1 MNRPRLLAGALIAPA
16 VLLVVLALV
25 LPLLVSFATAIR
37 DPELRVALPRTAQLL
52 RAWNGNALPDEPVF
66 AAIAAELRAAE
77 QAQALGALSR
87 RLNFERSGTRGLLLR
102 AARAEPVAPFSMALP
117 ALDARWGQPETW
129 TMLRRA
135 ALGITPLYLLRA
147 VDLDI
152 APNGAVVAQPDDE
165 AIFGR
170 LFLRTLLI
178 GVQVTVLALLIAY
191 PAAYTMAR
199 LSPGWARLATVL
211 VLVPFW
217 VSILVRTTAW
227 FILLQREGPL
237 NAALLALGVIDHPLQ
252 LIFTRVAVL
261 VAMVH
266 VLLPFAILPMVGVMK
281 RIDPRLARA
290 AASLGATKWQ
300 HFRRV
305 YLPLSLPG
313 VGAGGLIVFM
323 LAVGFYITPALVGGN
338 TDQMVSFFIADY
350 TNSTL
355 NWGMASALALLLLA
369 MTAAVVGLTLL
380 LVPRLRGFGPSL
392 GGPSLGGPS
401 LSGNAR

>member
-52 RAWNGNALPDEPVF
+52 RAGNGNALPDEPVF

-77 QAQALGALSR
+77 QSQALGALSR

-261 VAMVH
+261 LAMVH

-290 AASLGATKWQ
+290 AASLGATEWQ

-380 LVPRLRGFGPSL
+380 LVPRLRGFGLNL
-392 GGPSLGGPS
+392 GSPS

>member
-1 MNRPRLLAGALIAPA
+1 MTRSRLLAGALMAPA
-16 VLLVVLALV
+16 VLLVAMVLIV
-25 LPLLVSFATAIR
+25 PLLVSFATAIR
-37 DPELRVALPRTAQLL
+37 DPELRAALPRTAELL
-52 RAWNGNALPDEPVF
+52 RAWDGNALPDEPAF
-66 AAIAAELRAAE
+66 AALAEELREADG
-77 QAQALGALSR
+77 AQALGALSR

-102 AARAEPVAPFSMALP
+102 AARADPVAPFSMALP
-117 ALDARWGQPETW
+117 ALDPRWGQPETW

-135 ALGITPLYLLRA
+135 ALGVTPLYLLRA

-152 APNGAVVAQPDDE
+152 GPDGAVAAQPAGE

-178 GVQVTVLALLIAY
+178 GLQVTALALLIAY
-191 PAAYTMAR
+191 PTAYTIAR

-227 FILLQREGPL
+227 FILLQREGPV

-252 LIFTRVAVL
+252 LIFTRFAVL

-313 VGAGGLIVFM
+313 VGAAGLIVFM
-323 LAVGFYITPALVGGN
+323 LAVGFYITPALVGGS
-338 TDQMVSFFIADY
+338 TDQLVSFFIADY
-350 TNSTL
+350 TTATL
-355 NWGMASALALLLLA
+355 NWGMAGALALLLLA
-369 MTAAVVGLTLL
+369 MTAAVVGLALL
-380 LVPRLRGFGPSL
+380 LAPRLRAIGFGGL
-392 GGPSLGGPS
+392 
-401 LSGNAR
+401 AR

>member
-16 VLLVVLALV
+16 LLLVVLVLV

-37 DPELRVALPRTAQLL
+37 DPELRAALPRTAALL
-52 RAWNGNALPDEPVF
+52 RQWDGTGIPNEPLF
-66 AAIAAELRAAE
+66 AALAAELRAADD
-77 QAQALGALSR
+77 AQALGALSR
-87 RLNFERSGTRGLLLR
+87 RLNFERSGMRGLLLR
-102 AARAEPVAPFSMALP
+102 AARADLAAPFSMALP
-117 ALDARWGQPETW
+117 AQDPRWGAPETW
-129 TMLRRA
+129 TLLRRA

-152 APNGAVVAQPDDE
+152 APSGAVVAQPQDE

-170 LFLRTLLI
+170 LFLRTLVI
-178 GVQVTVLALLIAY
+178 GLQVTLLALLVAY
-191 PAAYTMAR
+191 PAAYAIAR

-252 LIFTRVAVL
+252 LIFTRFAVL
-261 VAMVH
+261 LAMVH
-266 VLLPFAILPMVGVMK
+266 VLLPFAILPMVAVMK

-290 AASLGATKWQ
+290 AASLGATRWQ
-300 HFRRV
+300 HFCRV

-313 VGAGGLIVFM
+313 IGAGGLIVFM

-350 TNSTL
+350 TASTL

-369 MTAAVVGLTLL
+369 MTAAAIGLAVL
-380 LVPRLRGFGPSL
+380 LVPRLRSVGIA
-392 GGPSLGGPS
+392 
-401 LSGNAR
+401 ARFT

>member
-52 RAWNGNALPDEPVF
+52 RAWDGNALPDEPVF

-77 QAQALGALSR
+77 QSQALGALSR

-380 LVPRLRGFGPSL
+380 LVPRLRGFGLNL
-392 GGPSLGGPS
+392 GSPS

>member
-1 MNRPRLLAGALIAPA
+1 MTRSRLLSHALIAPA
-16 VLLVVLALV
+16 VLLVALV
-25 LPLLVSFATAIR
+25 LVIPLLLSFTTAIR
-37 DPELRVALPRTAQLL
+37 DPELRAALPRTAALL
-52 RAWNGNALPDEPVF
+52 RGWDGMGLPDEQLF
-66 AAIAAELRAAE
+66 ATLAAELRAADE
-77 QAQALGALSR
+77 AQSLGALSR

-102 AARAEPVAPFSMALP
+102 TARAEPAAPFSMALP

-129 TMLRRA
+129 AMLRRA
-135 ALGITPLYLLRA
+135 ALGVTPLYLLRA

-152 APNGAVVAQPDDE
+152 APDGAVVAQAED
-165 AIFGR
+165 ARIFGP

-178 GVQVTVLALLIAY
+178 GLQVTGLALLIAY
-191 PAAYTMAR
+191 PAAYTIAR

-227 FILLQREGPL
+227 FILLQREGPA
-237 NAALLALGVIDHPLQ
+237 NAALLALGVVDHPLQ
-252 LIFTRVAVL
+252 LIFTRFAVL

-350 TNSTL
+350 TTTTL
-355 NWGMASALALLLLA
+355 NWGLASALALLLLA
-369 MTAAVVGLTLL
+369 MTAAVVGLALL
-380 LVPRLRGFGPSL
+380 LVPRLRSVTIL
-392 GGPSLGGPS
+392 
-401 LSGNAR
+401 R

>member
-1 MNRPRLLAGALIAPA
+1 MTRPRLFAGALVAPA
-16 VLLVVLALV
+16 VLLVMLALV

-37 DPELRVALPRTAQLL
+37 DPELRAALPRTADLL
-52 RAWNGNALPDEPVF
+52 REWDGTGVPDEPLF
-66 AAIAAELRAAE
+66 AALAAELRAAE
-77 QAQALGALSR
+77 DAQALGALSR
-87 RLNFERSGTRGLLLR
+87 RLNFERSGMRGLLLR
-102 AARAEPVAPFSMALP
+102 AARAELAAPFSMAMP
-117 ALDARWGQPETW
+117 ALDPRWGSPETW
-129 TMLRRA
+129 TLLRRA
-135 ALGITPLYLLRA
+135 ALGVTPLYLLRA

-152 APNGAVVAQPDDE
+152 APDGSVVAQSAE
-165 AIFGR
+165 QAIFGR

-178 GVQVTVLALLIAY
+178 GLQVTLLALLVAY
-191 PAAYTMAR
+191 PAAYTIAR

-237 NAALLALGVIDHPLQ
+237 NAALLAMQVIDHPLQ

-261 VAMVH
+261 LAMVH

-350 TNSTL
+350 TTSSL

-369 MTAAVVGLTLL
+369 MTAAVVGLALL
-380 LVPRLRGFGPSL
+380 LVPRLRAAGIGM
-392 GGPSLGGPS
+392 
-401 LSGNAR
+401 RVT

>member
-1 MNRPRLLAGALIAPA
+1 MAGALIAPA

-25 LPLLVSFATAIR
+25 VPLLVSFATAIR
-37 DPELRVALPRTAQLL
+37 DPELRAALPRSAELL
-52 RAWNGNALPDEPVF
+52 RAWDGRGVPDEAVF
-66 AAIAAELRAAE
+66 AAAAAELRAAE

-102 AARAEPVAPFSMALP
+102 AARAELSAPFSMALP
-117 ALDARWGQPETW
+117 GLDARWGQPETW
-129 TMLRRA
+129 AMLRRA
-135 ALGITPLYLLRA
+135 ALGVTPLYLLRA

-152 APNGAVVAQPDDE
+152 APDGAVVAQPDDE

-170 LFLRTLLI
+170 LFLRTLVI
-178 GVQVTVLALLIAY
+178 GVQVTVLALLVAY
-191 PAAYTMAR
+191 PAAYTIAR

-252 LIFTRVAVL
+252 LIFTRFAVL

-290 AASLGATKWQ
+290 AASLGATRWQ

-350 TNSTL
+350 TTSTL

-369 MTAAVVGLTLL
+369 MTAAVVGLALL
-380 LVPRLRGFGPSL
+380 LVPRLRGIGIGI
-392 GGPSLGGPS
+392 GGP
-401 LSGNAR
+401 AR